1 MFLIRKLAI
10 DLVQNMKDSPTDW
23 KRRACELENK
33 RHHIYLEFYRDGFKG
48 GIYKLNASNYDLK
61 DELTIFDIWYITY
74 HARRLF
80 PKSTL
85 IPTKTN
91 NPELFI

>member
-1 MFLIRKLAI
+1 MFLIHKLAI

-23 KRRACELENK
+23 KLKTCSLENK
-33 RHHIYLEFYRDGFKG
+33 RHHIYLEFDRDGFKG
-48 GIYKLNASNYDLK
+48 EIYKLNASNCDLE
-61 DELTIFDIWYITY
+61 DELTIFDSWYIAY
-74 HARRLF
+74 HVRRLF
-80 PKSTL
+80 PKPTL

>member
-1 MFLIRKLAI
+1 MFLIHKLAI

-33 RHHIYLEFYRDGFKG
+33 RHNIYLEFYRDGFKG

-61 DELTIFDIWYITY
+61 DELTIFDSWYIAY
-74 HARRLF
+74 HVRRLF
-80 PKSTL
+80 PKPTL